1 MPVKK
6 GNASGAK
13 ASASAHRAS
22 IPPSV
27 REEVLR
33 KCRRRCCVCFGI
45 RRSLEVKE
53 GQLAHLDRDRTNP
66 NPDNLAFLCLDC
78 HALYDKKS
86 NRVQGYLPG
95 EVRCYR
101 DRLYTLLG
109 SDRVEWTLT
118 ITIDRSRYFDAR
130 IVVDRA
136 HLLLLEF
143 TREVTLTERPLE
155 QL

>member
-1 MPVKK
+1 MAANKSNVI
-6 GNASGAK
+6 GAK
-13 ASASAHRAS
+13 TRVVVRRAPIS
-22 IPPSV
+22 PSV

-33 KCRRRCCVCFGI
+33 KSRRRCCVCFGI
-45 RRSLEVKE
+45 KRSLEVKE

-66 NPDNLAFLCLDC
+66 DADNLAFLCLDC

-95 EVRCYR
+95 EVRVYR
-101 DRLYTLLG
+101 DILYALLG
-109 SDRVEWTLT
+109 GDRVEWSLT
-118 ITIDRSRYFDAR
+118 ITVDRSNYSDAR
-130 IVVDRA
+130 LVVDRA

-155 QL
+155 QP